1 MMWIRNLAS
10 GPNGGIVGDSS
21 LFLTRILD
29 VLCEGGDQLA
39 FAHRS
44 RSMSYRETFDTL
56 RQLHATLKNE
66 GIAPGETVAITGG
79 NMPETI
85 LLQIAAQLRGA
96 RVLHRE
102 DLGCAA
108 TVVEADHVLS
118 SAPDCPLL
126 VAGNRTK
133 AAEEDIVMP
142 RAVETLFPT
151 DDGKLVSYS
160 EEYEDLARAV
170 EPHPEGPQRVL
181 LIAPMSHPIGNRI
194 TVKALLAGDTVVL
207 HERSPET
214 VPSAAGTP
222 TPQG

>member
-1 MMWIRNLAS
+1 MWIRNLAS
-10 GPNGGIVGDSS
+10 APNGGIVGDAS

-29 VLCEGGDQLA
+29 VLCEGGDKIA

-56 RQLHATLKNE
+56 RRLHATLKNE
-66 GIAPGETVAITGG
+66 GIAPGETVAIIGG

-96 RVLHRE
+96 RVLHRD
-102 DLGCAA
+102 DLSCSGDG
-108 TVVEADHVLS
+108 VEADHVLS

-126 VAGNRTK
+126 VAGRGTK
-133 AAEEDIVMP
+133 AAEDDIVMP
-142 RAVETLFPT
+142 RSVETLFPA
-151 DDGKLVSYS
+151 DGGKLVSCG
-160 EEYEDLARAV
+160 EEYEEMARTV
-170 EPHPEGPQRVL
+170 EPHPDGPQRVL

-207 HERSPET
+207 HERAPET
-214 VPSAAGTP
+214 VPSAAGSP
-222 TPQG
+222 SPQG